1 MKFPKTIV
9 LIASLLV
16 IASTTGLTAAPKGG
30 DDAKSFILMEGADF
44 WTLKGDRMEWVEKL
58 SLAQTVEASSSTA
71 KGKYKSS
78 KDTVDRE
85 YNLVKVELDSGKSG
99 YVIEYFVARD
109 AIMGV
114 VTQDLATLYSDARD
128 AAVLQ
133 TILPVSNIVALW
145 PVSGKPDFYK
155 VAGWEEVKGFS
166 FKDRFVSTSDVSV
179 QETDI
184 NVALLLK
191 AMAGMKK
198 PEQKKKILNTI
209 DTKYPN
215 SAFTGLVESARQNI
229 DAQPAAAAASTSST
243 STSSSSSSVST
254 QKAVQ
259 YWVANAPLNIRKEP
273 NTGAEVVMVL
283 NKGDYCST
291 SEYTND
297 SFTVGDKTGRWY
309 KTTQPVI
316 GWAFGAFLEAA
327 AQN

>member
-1 MKFPKTIV
+1 MKFPKTII
-9 LIASLLV
+9 LIAFLLILAPV
-16 IASTTGLTAAPKGG
+16 LLSAAPKAGNNTQ
-30 DDAKSFILMEGADF
+30 SFILMEGADF

-58 SLAQTVEASSSTA
+58 SLAQTVEASSSTT

-78 KDTVDRE
+78 KDNVDRE
-85 YNLVKVELDSGKSG
+85 YNLVKVELDSGKNG
-99 YVIEYFVARD
+99 YVIEYYVARD

-145 PVSGKPDFYK
+145 PVNGKPDFYK

-166 FKDRFVSTSDVSV
+166 IKDRFVSSSDVSV

-198 PEQKKKILNTI
+198 PEQKKKILSTI

-229 DAQPAAAAASTSST
+229 DAQPAPAAASSGST
-243 STSSSSSSVST
+243 TSSSSSSSAST

-273 NTGAEVVMVL
+273 NTGAEVVIVL